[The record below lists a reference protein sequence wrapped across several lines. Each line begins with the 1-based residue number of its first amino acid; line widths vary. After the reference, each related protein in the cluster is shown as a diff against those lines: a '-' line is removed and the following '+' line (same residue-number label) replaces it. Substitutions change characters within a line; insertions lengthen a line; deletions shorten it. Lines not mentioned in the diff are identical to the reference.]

1 MKILHGFG
9 EMWSGKMGLRPGC
22 KAILPAILLAV
33 FLTMARPAS
42 AQAVPSADAGGLT
55 LSAGGTASG
64 YYLQYG
70 EVKMLGATGFVD
82 LGSRRRLGIE
92 GEARWLIF
100 HLTNNNATNDI
111 HATTY
116 AIGPRY
122 TLHFIGKFQ
131 PYAKALLGVGQFN
144 FPYNDGHDNTLVVAP
159 GGGVDYHINRRIRLR
174 LADIEYQYWPQFAYS
189 KSSTSAMSSFGV
201 SSGIRVRIF

>member
-9 EMWSGKMGLRPGC
+9 DMWRGKLALRPGC
-22 KAILPAILLAV
+22 KAIFPTVLLAV

-42 AQAVPSADAGGLT
+42 AQAVQSADAEGFT

-70 EVKMLGATGFVD
+70 EVKIFGATGFVD
-82 LGSRRRLGIE
+82 LGSRRGLGIE
-92 GEARWLIF
+92 GEARWLMF

-122 TLHFIGKFQ
+122 SLRFIGRFQ
-131 PYAKALLGVGQFN
+131 PYAKALVGIGKFN
-144 FPYNDGHDNTLVVAP
+144 FPYNDGHDTTLVIAP
-159 GGGVDYHINRRIRLR
+159 GGGVDYRINRRIRLR
-174 LADIEYQYWPQFAYS
+174 LADVEYQYWPQFAYS
-189 KSSTSAMSSFGV
+189 KTSSTAMSSFGV
-201 SSGIRVRIF
+201 SSGIRVSIF